1 MIKLTE
7 SAIARINEIKQDPK
21 KQFLRITVDSGG
33 CNGFQ
38 YNFNFDN
45 QEASED
51 IIIARSNNQNIA
63 ITDKT
68 SLQFLEDAEI
78 DFIKEIGASYFKV
91 NNPNA
96 TSKCGCGS
104 SFAI

>member
-1 MIKLTE
+1 
-7 SAIARINEIKQDPK
+7 
-21 KQFLRITVDSGG
+21 
-33 CNGFQ
+33 
-38 YNFNFDN
+38 
-45 QEASED
+45 
-51 IIIARSNNQNIA
+51 
-63 ITDKT
+63 
-68 SLQFLEDAEI
+68 LQFLEDAEI